1 MPKMGWWMA
10 GWLALPL
17 IWAQEPESQ
26 PTFRTGVQVVVAP
39 TVVLDGEGKFVNG
52 LERQDFI
59 LLDNGKP
66 QDIRVDV
73 TFIPISLVVAVQANS
88 AVEVV
93 LPKVQKLGTMLH
105 YLVAGEQG
113 EVAVLAFDHRVQL
126 LQDFTSDTE
135 KIQEALKKLKPGGQN
150 SAMVDAVL
158 YGIRMLRRRPEN
170 RRRVL
175 LLISETRDRG
185 SEARKRDVLEAAQFA
200 NVAVYSL
207 NINRLITTL
216 TAKAPPPRPDPY
228 PPGARP
234 LPAGVPT
241 TPHTA
246 AQVSGNATN
255 SGNFIPVFVEIF
267 KAVRDIFVDNPV
279 EVFTKWTGGTEHPFI
294 TQADLERAVR
304 RIGEELHSQ
313 YIISYTPNNRE
324 EGGFHEIQVLIR
336 GRNDFKV
343 ITRPGYWMAAQPTGN

>member
-1 MPKMGWWMA
+1 MLRLRVWMTA
-10 GWLALPL
+10 GLALPVL
-17 IWAQEPESQ
+17 WAGQQDPQ
-26 PTFRTGVQVVVAP
+26 ATFRTGVQVVVAP
-39 TVVLDGEGKFVNG
+39 TIVLDRDGQFVHG

-88 AVEVV
+88 DVEAV
-93 LPKVQKLGTMLH
+93 LPRVQKIGSMLH

-126 LQDFTSDTE
+126 VQDFTSETDR
-135 KIQEALKKLKPGGQN
+135 IQEAFKKLRPGSQN
-150 SAMVDAVL
+150 SALTDAAL
-158 YGIRMLRRRPEN
+158 QGIRMLRRRPEN

-185 SEARKRDVLEAAQFA
+185 SESKKRDVLEAAQFA

-207 NINRLITTL
+207 NINRLVTTL
-216 TAKAPPPRPDPY
+216 TAKPPPPRPDPY

-234 LPAGVPT
+234 LPAGVPA
-241 TPHTA
+241 TPHAA
-246 AQVSGNATN
+246 AQVTGNPTN

-294 TQADLERAVR
+294 TQNDLERAVR

-324 EGGFHEIQVLIR
+324 EGGFHEIQVLVR
-336 GRNDFKV
+336 GRNDLRV
-343 ITRPGYWMAAQPTGN
+343 ITRPGYWMAGQPSGG

>member
-1 MPKMGWWMA
+1 MLWTRWGIVLGMA
-10 GWLALPL
+10 ACAC
-17 IWAQEPESQ
+17 AQQPEPV
-26 PTFRTGVQVVVAP
+26 FRAGVEVVVVP
-39 TVVLDGEGKFVNG
+39 TIVLDRDGNFVHG

-59 LLDNGKP
+59 LLDNDKP
-66 QDIRVDV
+66 QDIKVDV
-73 TFIPISLVVAVQANS
+73 TFIPMSLVVAVQANS

-93 LPKVQKLGTMLH
+93 LPKVQKIGTMLH

-126 LQDFTSDTE
+126 IQDFTSDTD
-135 KIQEALKKLKPGGQN
+135 KIQEAFRKLKPGSQN
-150 SAMVDAVL
+150 SALVDAVL
-158 YGIRMLRRRPEN
+158 QGIRMLRRRPES

-207 NINRLITTL
+207 NINRLVTTL
-216 TAKAPPPRPDPY
+216 TAKPQPPRPDPY
-228 PPGARP
+228 PPAARP
-234 LPAGVPT
+234 LPAGVPA

-294 TQADLERAVR
+294 TQNDLERAVR

-313 YIISYTPNNRE
+313 YIISYTPNNKE
-324 EGGFHEIQVLIR
+324 EGGFHEIRVVVR
-336 GRNDFKV
+336 GREDFKV

>member
-1 MPKMGWWMA
+1 MRRAGWWIVA
-10 GWLALPL
+10 GLGCCLA
-17 IWAQEPESQ
+17 WGQQPE

-39 TVVLDGEGKFVNG
+39 TIVLDGDGNFVHG
-52 LERQDFI
+52 LERQDFL

-66 QDIRVDV
+66 QDIKVDV

-93 LPKVQKLGTMLH
+93 LPKVRKLGTMLH

-126 LQDFTSDTE
+126 LQDFTNDTD
-135 KIQEALKKLKPGGQN
+135 KIQAAFGQLKPGSQN

-158 YGIRMLRRRPEN
+158 YGISMLRRRPEN

-200 NVAVYSL
+200 NVSVYSL
-207 NINRLITTL
+207 NINRLVTTL
-216 TAKAPPPRPDPY
+216 TAKAQPPRPDPY

-234 LPAGVPT
+234 LPAGVPA
-241 TPHTA
+241 TPHAA
-246 AQVSGNATN
+246 AQVSGNPTN
-255 SGNFIPVFVEIF
+255 SANFVPVFVEIF

-294 TQADLERAVR
+294 TQNDLERAVR

-313 YIISYTPNNRE
+313 YIISYTPNNKE
-324 EGGFHEIQVLIR
+324 EGGFHEIQVQVR
-336 GRNDFKV
+336 GRNDAKV
-343 ITRPGYWMAAQPTGN
+343 ITRPGYWMAAQPSGN

>member
-1 MPKMGWWMA
+1 MWRTSWRTIL
-10 GWLALPL
+10 WLAAATL
-17 IWAQEPESQ
+17 WAQQPEPE
-26 PTFRTGVQVVVAP
+26 PTFRATVQVVVAP
-39 TVVLDGEGKFVNG
+39 TLVLDGDGKFVHG

-88 AVEVV
+88 AVEAV
-93 LPKVQKLGTMLH
+93 LPKVQKLGAMLH

-126 LQDFTSDTE
+126 LQDFTSDTD
-135 KIQEALKKLKPGGQN
+135 KIQEALKKLKPGSQN

-200 NVAVYSL
+200 NVSVYSL

-234 LPAGVPT
+234 LPAGVPA

-246 AQVSGNATN
+246 AQVSGNPTN

-279 EVFTKWTGGTEHPFI
+279 ELFTKWTGGTEHPFI

-313 YIISYTPNNRE
+313 YIISYSPNNKE

-336 GRNDFKV
+336 GRNHYKV